1 MYYHIIFHGFF
12 MRRRYLGFLRGFKRR
27 FYLRRNIFITDMR
40 SFFLQLYNGTRA
52 SHFARTGRRRRIFF

>member
-1 MYYHIIFHGFF
+1 

-27 FYLRRNIFITDMR
+27 FYLRRNIFITDMQ
-40 SFFLQLYNGTRA
+40 SSFLQLYNGTRA